1 MTPEQID
8 LVQESFKKVV
18 PIKEAAAE
26 MFYARLF
33 EMDPSLESLFK
44 SDIKEQG
51 RKLMAML
58 ATAVGGLRDLDSIV
72 PAVQDLGVRHAGYA
86 VRPEHYKTV
95 GDALLWTLGQ
105 GLSEAFTADVKAAWA
120 AAYEVLSA
128 TMIEAASKRA
138 A

>member
-26 MFYARLF
+26 LFYNRLF
-33 EMDPSLESLFK
+33 EVDPSLRALFK
-44 SDIKEQG
+44 TDMAEQG

-58 ATAVGGLRDLDSIV
+58 GTAVGGLKNPETIL
-72 PAVQDLGVRHAGYA
+72 PAVQDLGARHAGYS
-86 VRPEHYKTV
+86 VRPEHYETV
-95 GDALLWTLGQ
+95 GGALVWTLEQ
-105 GLSEAFTADVKAAWA
+105 GLGEDFTDEVKDAWV
-120 AAYEVLSA
+120 AAYTLLSSV
-128 TMIEAASKRA
+128 MIETAAKEA